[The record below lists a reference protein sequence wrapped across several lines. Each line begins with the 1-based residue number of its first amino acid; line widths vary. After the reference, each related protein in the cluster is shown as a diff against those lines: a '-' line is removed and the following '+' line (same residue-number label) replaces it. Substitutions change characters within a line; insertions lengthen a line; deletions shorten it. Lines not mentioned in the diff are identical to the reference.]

1 MRLKQAKQ
9 KKAEMDIIPMVD
21 IVFQLI
27 IFFLVATQVKKN
39 DTARLTLPVASQGDK
54 WQQQDKPPMILNIL
68 SREAAVGEKVY
79 VVYGRT
85 MNLDELKD
93 MLRLEK
99 NRKRWNV
106 NDKDAPDPPVVRIRA
121 DEKAGFV
128 DVQEA
133 LMACQTYQIWEARI
147 VTHKAN

>member
-1 MRLKQAKQ
+1 
-9 KKAEMDIIPMVD
+9 MDIIPMVD

-39 DTARLTLPVASQGDK
+39 DTARLTLPRAAKGDEYVP
-54 WQQQDKPPMILNIL
+54 QDEPPMILNIL
-68 SREAAVGEKVY
+68 SREAAIEGRVY
-79 VVYGRT
+79 VVYGKRMT
-85 MNLDELKD
+85 LDELKD
-93 MLRLEK
+93 MLRNEK
-99 NRKRWNV
+99 NRKRWNA
-106 NDKDAPDPPVVRIRA
+106 NEPNKPPPVVRIRA

-147 VTHKAN
+147 VTHKTN